1 MGSGQLYR
9 QTAYR
14 VVPNTADRAS
24 GVGKR
29 FPKLMR
35 KGGGPLWGIAFA
47 LVYGFYS
54 SFFMGRLYYLRIMIL
69 FELGFIKVM

>member
-1 MGSGQLYR
+1 MTDGRGGGGG
-9 QTAYR
+9 R
-14 VVPNTADRAS
+14 V
-24 GVGKR
+24 
-29 FPKLMR
+29 L
-35 KGGGPLWGIAFA
+35 GGCGPLWGIAFA